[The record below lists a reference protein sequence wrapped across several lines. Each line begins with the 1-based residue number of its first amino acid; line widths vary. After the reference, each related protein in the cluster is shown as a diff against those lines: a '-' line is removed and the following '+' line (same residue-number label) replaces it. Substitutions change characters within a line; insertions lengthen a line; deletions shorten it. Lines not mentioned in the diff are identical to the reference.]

1 MSNHHLNV
9 LLSTHEGEQFFDLL
23 NDVPNVSIT
32 EVAPGQVTA
41 QEAAGIDILY
51 GHPSREILAMAPK
64 LKWIQASSAGVE
76 FVARIP
82 ELVNS
87 DIILTNTRGAHGP
100 SIGEHTFALLLAL
113 TRHIPESLDQDRRHH
128 WERGTLYRTAREIGG
143 LTMGIIGFGALGK
156 GVAQRAPAFDLKV
169 LAVDAQAV
177 DGVGLVEEVWPVS
190 RLDDL
195 LAASDIVV
203 VTAPL
208 TPETHHMLGAAQ
220 LARMKHDA
228 YLIVVSRGGIVVEE
242 ALIEALK
249 NGKLAGAGLDVTE
262 QEPLPPDSPLWDTP
276 HLLMTPH
283 LAGASARKE
292 RRCVEIFKENLLRYQ
307 HGDPLLN
314 VVDKSRGY

>member
-228 YLIVVSRGGIVVEE
+228 YLIVVSRGGIVDEAALVE
-242 ALIEALK
+242 ALVARRL
-249 NGKLAGAGLDVTE
+249 GGAGLDVFSNEPCVPEALLALDNVVLLPHLGSATAE
-262 QEPLPPDSPLWDTP
+262 TRWAMAELVLRNLQAFFRGEPLLTP
-276 HLLMTPH
+276 VP
-283 LAGASARKE
+283 
-292 RRCVEIFKENLLRYQ
+292 
-307 HGDPLLN
+307 
-314 VVDKSRGY
+314 

>member
-1 MSNHHLNV
+1 MSNHHLTI
-9 LLSTHEGEQFFDLL
+9 LLASHEGEQFYNLL
-23 NDVPNVSIT
+23 NDVSNVSIR
-32 EVAPGQVTA
+32 EAVPGQIT
-41 QEAAGIDILY
+41 QDDAADIDILY
-51 GHPSREILAMAPK
+51 GHPSREILEMAPK

-100 SIGEHTFALLLAL
+100 SIGEHTFALLLAM

-128 WERGTLYRTAREIGG
+128 WERGALYRTAREIGG

-156 GVAQRAPAFDLKV
+156 GVAMRAPAFDLKV

-177 DGVGLVEEVWPVS
+177 DGAGLVEEVWPVS

-208 TPETHHMLGAAQ
+208 TPETHHMIGAEQ

-228 YLIVVSRGGIVVEE
+228 YLIVVSRGGIVVED

-249 NGKLAGAGLDVTE
+249 DGKLAGAALDVTE
-262 QEPLPPDSPLWDTP
+262 QEPLPADSPLWETP
-276 HLLMTPH
+276 RLLMTPH

-307 HGDPLLN
+307 QGDALIN